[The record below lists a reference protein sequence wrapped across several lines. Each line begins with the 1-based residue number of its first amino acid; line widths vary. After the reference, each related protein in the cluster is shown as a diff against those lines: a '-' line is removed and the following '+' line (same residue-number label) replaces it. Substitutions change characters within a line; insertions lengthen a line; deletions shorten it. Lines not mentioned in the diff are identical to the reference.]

1 MTISVVGWRAEGP
14 SGFSIGGV
22 GEDGDGCI
30 RWSVAGGDDGE
41 LLLDAGKEK
50 FSEGNT
56 VAYQDKSVLFFLK

>member
-1 MTISVVGWRAEGP
+1 MV
-14 SGFSIGGV
+14 
-22 GEDGDGCI
+22 
-30 RWSVAGGDDGE
+30 VAGGDDGE